1 MGAQQRLWHRGF
13 RHMIISTIMIG
24 FVAVQIWRWS
34 SVTLLVW
41 VGARFVAVQ
50 IWRWSSVT
58 LLVWVGARFVAVQIW
73 RRSPWIALTPAR
85 DPFIDRYA
93 FLCLQRHAPGIA
105 RSASQFASPHLQNA
119 NPLDDLD

>member
-24 FVAVQIWRWS
+24 
-34 SVTLLVW
+34 
-41 VGARFVAVQ
+41 FVAVQ